1 MGLLNALR
9 SAFVDDENIEEV
21 LQAADEKA
29 KQAHALALAGHVVSN
44 QASKQLKDAADG
56 IGAVRSKISTVQ
68 DVHDK
73 MDAFFRL
80 KDAVEVLEGWPHKG
94 VSDEAAAAAFD
105 ELFGAAAV
113 FAESLP
119 PPLNQYA
126 QILKQVKVAS
136 FFQNA
141 QRLGASRVGGNAS
154 TPTGRQM
161 QKINEIFERQSRGEY

>member
-9 SAFVDDENIEEV
+9 SAFVDDENIKEV
-21 LQAADEKA
+21 LQAADERA
-29 KQAHALALAGHVVSN
+29 KQAHKLAVAGDVISSS
-44 QASKQLKDAADG
+44 ASKQLKEAADG
-56 IGAVRSKISTVQ
+56 IAAVKSKISTVK
-68 DVHDK
+68 DVRDK

-105 ELFGAAAV
+105 EMFGAAAV

-119 PPLNQYA
+119 PPIDQYA
-126 QILKQVKVAS
+126 KILKQVKVAS
-136 FFQNA
+136 FFQNM

-161 QKINEIFERQSRGEY
+161 QKVNEILERQSRGEY

>member
-9 SAFVDDENIEEV
+9 SAFIDDENIEEV

-56 IGAVRSKISTVQ
+56 IAAVRSKISTVQ

-73 MDAFFRL
+73 MDAFFRI

-105 ELFGAAAV
+105 EMFGAAAV

-136 FFQNA
+136 FFQNM
-141 QRLGASRVGGNAS
+141 QGLGASRVGGNAS

-161 QKINEIFERQSRGEY
+161 QKINEILERQGRGEY